1 MVSFRHSVTEIP
13 NMTHTLITKINWSN
27 FNIMIFLVAALGIL
41 GPSYHKETKWFS
53 FEERVCH
60 EEQQSN
66 VSEPSASPKRKLG
79 GSGGPLQSRT
89 EAKRKCFQ
97 VLTVSPLPSFFLL
110 TARSGPR

>member
-1 MVSFRHSVTEIP
+1 MVSVSFRHSVTEIP

-60 EEQQSN
+60 EEEQQSN

-79 GSGGPLQSRT
+79 GRGDLYSQGLS
-89 EAKRKCFQ
+89 
-97 VLTVSPLPSFFLL
+97 
-110 TARSGPR
+110 RSGNAFKS